1 MMNDHNLDDLII
13 ETPEQK
19 YSKTKGLLTIIALFI
34 VVLIV
39 AIILTKIVLKDPD
52 SDRAILT
59 DNDTEIISPELTLQ
73 TTDDED
79 KEDEK
84 ALSTM
89 IESEI
94 NGNETTSS
102 SETQVEEV
110 TPKPTEEE
118 KVTPAT
124 PTVSAEKP
132 KAKPTPTPKP
142 PKAKE
147 IVKIP
152 APVAKPVVKKTPKSK
167 PKSAS
172 HETFYIQVGS
182 FSQTPSSRLITT
194 VKKQGYRYKVMRI
207 SGMNKVLIGPYTSR
221 EAVDRAIPRVRSL
234 INKNAF
240 VVKR

>member
-13 ETPEQK
+13 DTPEK
-19 YSKTKGLLTIIALFI
+19 KNGKAKGLLTIIALFI

-39 AIILTKIVLKDPD
+39 AIILTKIILKDPAG
-52 SDRAILT
+52 DRAVLV
-59 DNDTEIISPELTLQ
+59 DNDTEMISPELTLQ
-73 TTDDED
+73 ATDDED

-94 NGNETTSS
+94 NGNETTGS
-102 SETQVEEV
+102 SETKVSES
-110 TPKPTEEE
+110 TPKPTQEE
-118 KVTPAT
+118 KVMQTA

-132 KAKPTPTPKP
+132 KVKPAARPKQ

-152 APVAKPVVKKTPKSK
+152 SPAAKPTPKTSSK
-167 PKSAS
+167 PKPAPSV
-172 HETFYIQVGS
+172 HENFYIQVGS
-182 FSQTPSSRLITT
+182 FSQTPSSRLIAS

-207 SGMNKVLIGPYTSR
+207 SGMNKVLIGPYPSR